1 MPNENLQIV
10 ITPGNRDGQKILSL
24 KGSLNIQ
31 TIFGFQSAVRAESS
45 PMVILDFSGVPF
57 IDSAGLGALVGAYVA
72 AQKKPQRMAVVG
84 MNTQVKALVEM
95 TKVSQLI
102 KSFDTVGEAEEQL

>member
-10 ITPGNRDGQKILSL
+10 ITPGNRDGQKIVSL

-31 TIFGFQSAVRAESS
+31 TIFGFQSAVRAENS

-102 KSFDTVGEAEEQL
+102 KSFDTVGEAEEKL

>member
-1 MPNENLQIV
+1 MATENLQIV
-10 ITPGNRDGQKILSL
+10 VTPGNRDGQKILSL

-31 TIFGFQSAVRAESS
+31 TIFGFQSAVRAENS
-45 PMVILDFSGVPF
+45 PMVILDFSGVPY

-84 MNTQVKALVEM
+84 MNMQVKALVEM

-102 KSFDTVGEAEEQL
+102 KAFDTVGEAEEQL

>member
-1 MPNENLQIV
+1 MATENLQIIV
-10 ITPGNRDGQKILSL
+10 TPGNREGQKIVSL

-31 TIFGFQSAVRAESS
+31 TIFGFQSAVRAENS

-102 KSFDTVGEAEEQL
+102 KAFDTIGEAEEQL

>member
-1 MPNENLQIV
+1 M
-10 ITPGNRDGQKILSL
+10 
-24 KGSLNIQ
+24 
-31 TIFGFQSAVRAESS
+31 RAENS
-45 PMVILDFSGVPF
+45 PVVILDFSGVPF

-84 MNTQVKALVEM
+84 MNIQVKTLIEM

-102 KSFDTVGEAEEQL
+102 KSYDTLGEAEELL

>member
-84 MNTQVKALVEM
+84 MNMQVKALVEM

>member
-1 MPNENLQIV
+1 MENENLQIV
-10 ITPGNRDGQKILSL
+10 VSPGNRDGQKIMRM
-24 KGSLNIQ
+24 KGPLNLH
-31 TIFGFQSAVRAESS
+31 TVFGFQAAVRAENS
-45 PMVILDFSGVPF
+45 PGVILDFSGVPF

-84 MNTQVKALVEM
+84 MNTQVKALIEM

-102 KSFDTVGEAEEQL
+102 KSYDTIGEAEELL

>member
-10 ITPGNRDGQKILSL
+10 ITPGNREGQKILSL

-31 TIFGFQSAVRAESS
+31 TIFGFQSAVRAETS

-102 KSFDTVGEAEEQL
+102 KSFDTIGEAEEKL

>member
-1 MPNENLQIV
+1 MPTENLQIV
-10 ITPGNRDGQKILSL
+10 VSPGNREGQKILRL

-45 PMVILDFSGVPF
+45 PVVILDFSGVPF

-72 AQKKPQRMAVVG
+72 AQKKPQRIVVACL
-84 MNTQVKALVEM
+84 NTQVKALIEM

-102 KSFDTVGEAEEQL
+102 KAYDTVGEAEESI

>member
-10 ITPGNRDGQKILSL
+10 ITPGNREGQKILSL

-31 TIFGFQSAVRAESS
+31 TIFGFQSAVRAENS

-72 AQKKPQRMAVVG
+72 AQKKPQRMAV
-84 MNTQVKALVEM
+84 KALVEM

-102 KSFDTVGEAEEQL
+102 KSFDTIGEAEEKL

>member
-1 MPNENLQIV
+1 MATENLQIV
-10 ITPGNRDGQKILSL
+10 VTPGNRDGQKILSL

-31 TIFGFQSAVRAESS
+31 TIFGFQSAVRAENS

-84 MNTQVKALVEM
+84 MNMQVKALVEM

-102 KSFDTVGEAEEQL
+102 KAFDTVGEAEEQL